1 MAGLRELSILP
12 NIWKEIA
19 APREYRI
26 VGDLEVQYGEAAAW
40 FDQPG
45 GVLQY
50 QIVKDRDTTIQD
62 LIRDGILE
70 PIP

>member
-1 MAGLRELSILP
+1 M
-12 NIWKEIA
+12 
-19 APREYRI
+19 
-26 VGDLEVQYGEAAAW
+26 QYGEAAAW